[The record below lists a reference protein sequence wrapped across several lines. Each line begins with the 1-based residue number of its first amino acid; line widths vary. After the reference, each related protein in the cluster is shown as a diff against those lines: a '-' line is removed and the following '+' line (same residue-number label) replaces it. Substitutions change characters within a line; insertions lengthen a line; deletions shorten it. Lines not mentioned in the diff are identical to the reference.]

1 MNEKIEHILFSNKF
15 YNVMLKWLDRLHYP
29 VVSYPALL
37 RQRREEPVPFNKI
50 ANVADITNPQWRE
63 LLEDMG
69 ESFAMDES
77 RFHRKTWEHVHIV
90 YVMNQLGYL
99 RPENNCLSIGA
110 GREPVLYYLAH
121 KMADIVGIDIYE
133 GQYLGGEDETDVMV
147 HPAKYAPFVYPEE
160 NLELVQMDAL
170 DLTFPDNHFDV
181 IFSASSIE
189 HFGTPQQIS
198 KSIAEME
205 RVLKPG
211 GLCVITTELALNRI
225 AGNIPNTRIF
235 RLQELLDMFER
246 NGFQLDTAPVDIAI
260 EDNWLHD
267 WVKLPQEI
275 HKRPHAV
282 LRYLRTVFTSVALAF
297 TKPGDSVS
305 RGEASVG
312 TEIAP
317 LNYSAEINL
326 SGEKDTFQPGEQAT
340 WTLTIDNT
348 SNFDWYCGGGSHRI
362 ALGVRLLDGYG
373 NLLDMNFFDSPLP
386 QNVKRGESVSFD
398 IALDVPAQPG
408 HYQLMFDLKRELI
421 TWFSDRGSAP
431 VTIDIR
437 LNG

>member
-1 MNEKIEHILFSNKF
+1 MNQKIEHILFSNKF

-29 VVSYPALL
+29 VVSYPALIQ
-37 RQRREEPVPFNKI
+37 QRRQEPVPFNKI
-50 ANVADITNPQWRE
+50 ANVADIANPKWRE

-69 ESFAMDES
+69 ESFAMDEG

-90 YVMNQLGYL
+90 YIMNQLGYL

-121 KMADIVGIDIYE
+121 KMAKIVGIDIYE

-170 DLTFPDNHFDV
+170 NLTFPDNHFDV

-189 HFGTPQQIS
+189 HFGNPRQIAR
-198 KSIAEME
+198 SIAEME

-225 AGNIPNTRIF
+225 AGDIPNTRIF
-235 RLQELLDMFER
+235 RLQELLDMFEQA
-246 NGFQLDTAPVDIAI
+246 GFQLDTAPVDIAI
-260 EDNWLHD
+260 EDNWLND

-282 LRYLRTVFTSVALAF
+282 LRYLRTVFTSVALSF
-297 TKPGDSVS
+297 TKPGDNVL
-305 RGEASVG
+305 RGEPSGA
-312 TEIAP
+312 TEIAS
-317 LNYSAEINL
+317 LNYSADINL
-326 SGEKDTFQPGEQAT
+326 TGEKDTFAPGRKAEWELSIQN
-340 WTLTIDNT
+340 I
-348 SNFDWYCGGGSHRI
+348 SNFDWFCGGGSHRI
-362 ALGVRLLDGYG
+362 ALGVRLLDADG
-373 NLLDMNFFDSPLP
+373 NLLDMNFFDNPLP
-386 QNVKRGESVSFD
+386 GDVKKGETVSFKVTM
-398 IALDVPAQPG
+398 DVPSQPG
-408 HYQLMFDLKRELI
+408 HYQLFFDLKRELI

-431 VTIDIR
+431 LAVDIQI
-437 LNG
+437 NG